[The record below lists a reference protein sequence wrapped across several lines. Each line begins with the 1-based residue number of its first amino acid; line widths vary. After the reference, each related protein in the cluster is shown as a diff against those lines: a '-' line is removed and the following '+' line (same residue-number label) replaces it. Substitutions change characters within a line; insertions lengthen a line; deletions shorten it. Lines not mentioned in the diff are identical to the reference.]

1 MRKNRKALRWG
12 IFLLLC
18 LLAATVPAYI
28 VYRSHTVLVE
38 ECSQLYRDYADNPHV
53 TVAFIKDFPVND
65 TLRVDVT
72 TLQATDSLGWE
83 TLKNEFHIIS
93 LSDNIQRK
101 IEQGIDRV
109 STRIVSKTDP
119 TLPMDTSELLNNNVI
134 AISRLHRTV
143 SVFYI
148 KAEAEI
154 DAILYNQLNI
164 DLPN

>member
-1 MRKNRKALRWG
+1 MNKRRVISVAVCLVVAALVLVVKYHPR
-12 IFLLLC
+12 
-18 LLAATVPAYI
+18 TVP
-28 VYRSHTVLVE
+28 VE
-38 ECSQLYRDYADNPHV
+38 ECSQIYRDYADNPHIA
-53 TVAFIKDFPVND
+53 VAFIKDFPVND

>member
-1 MRKNRKALRWG
+1 MNKRRVISVAVCLVVAALV
-12 IFLLLC
+12 LLVKYHPR
-18 LLAATVPAYI
+18 TVPI
-28 VYRSHTVLVE
+28 E
-38 ECSQLYRDYADNPHV
+38 ECSQIYRDYADNPHIA
-53 TVAFIKDFPVND
+53 VAFIKDFPVND
-65 TLRVDVT
+65 TLSVDVT

>member
-1 MRKNRKALRWG
+1 MNKRRVISVAVCLVVAALVLVVKYHPR
-12 IFLLLC
+12 
-18 LLAATVPAYI
+18 TVP
-28 VYRSHTVLVE
+28 VE
-38 ECSQLYRDYADNPHV
+38 ECSQIYRDYADNPHIA
-53 TVAFIKDFPVND
+53 VAFIKDIPVND